1 VIQLTVSA
9 SPILGLNFA
18 PEFIE
23 PLQNMTFT
31 AGSAFNY
38 TLPEIEDEEG
48 ELFSTSVEM
57 GIVARY
63 MTFDD
68 AEGRFVINKG
78 STFET
83 DVGVYAIKIE
93 LVDVNN
99 STREYEVLVTIESAF
114 VFTGFDYEP
123 TSKRVHSVNAPKA
136 KIEQI
141 SKIGLVKISFSKK
154 MKIPTEVQIENLLK
168 PRRLSQEADAP
179 LLVYV

>member
-18 PEFIE
+18 PEFNE
-23 PLQNMTFT
+23 PLKNMTFT

-48 ELFSTSVEM
+48 DLFWTSVEM

-93 LVDVNN
+93 IVD
-99 STREYEVLVTIESAF
+99 SKYLTRDYELLVT
-114 VFTGFDYEP
+114 V
-123 TSKRVHSVNAPKA
+123 
-136 KIEQI
+136 
-141 SKIGLVKISFSKK
+141 
-154 MKIPTEVQIENLLK
+154 
-168 PRRLSQEADAP
+168 
-179 LLVYV
+179 

>member
-1 VIQLTVSA
+1 LTVSA
-9 SPILGLNFA
+9 PLISEVNSA

-23 PLQNMTFT
+23 PLQSMTFT

-48 ELFSTSVEM
+48 DLFSTSVEM

-99 STREYEVLVTIESAF
+99 STREFEVLVT
-114 VFTGFDYEP
+114 V
-123 TSKRVHSVNAPKA
+123 
-136 KIEQI
+136 
-141 SKIGLVKISFSKK
+141 
-154 MKIPTEVQIENLLK
+154 
-168 PRRLSQEADAP
+168 
-179 LLVYV
+179 